1 MDQQRD
7 KRKKKSQTN
16 LGLLGQQ
23 KEMHA
28 GQPENRETRDETP
41 TISLKAVFLIK
52 HQELSS
58 KELRN
63 WAEEWDWIFV

>member
-1 MDQQRD
+1 
-7 KRKKKSQTN
+7 
-16 LGLLGQQ
+16 
-23 KEMHA
+23 MHA